1 MVQILTQF
9 NDTLILGDDT
19 VPAQDTVFGLDGSD
33 TLITDET
40 VGGSVL
46 YGNRDS
52 DSLVSRS
59 SGNIIYGGQE
69 NDRLQSLNSGGSLFF
84 GDLGDDL
91 FESFGGTGKDTV
103 YGGTSDGSQSDGDDI
118 FNFGNGLGGN
128 LGYGNT
134 GDDFLSGSGFGSDT
148 LYGGKG
154 DDTIQVVEV
163 SGSSGTGGGST
174 GFVPESIEGA
184 SFTVSSALNTTTTT
198 GGGSTTDGVGVV
210 TTTNVNAPLNPGKN
224 YLSGDLGDDLVIG
237 LGDRDSLFGGE
248 GTDTLVMLGNIS
260 PDGQDTSNENTSL
273 AGNAEGLN
281 GVPQNA
287 SLVGGAGDDSVVA
300 FGGTRGRNTLLG
312 GEGNDTIRNFG
323 DESEVRGG
331 EGNDTILQEGI
342 NEVRFGESSLWGGAG
357 NDSINAS
364 GSSGTNLIY
373 GEEGSDT
380 LVGTNAVTND
390 ANASGDTIFGGDAAG
405 DDTSNDSLV
414 GGANSLMFG
423 NQGNDTLVAG
433 DGTNAATNSSLYGG
447 QGGDSLF
454 IATESSNIYLWGDLG
469 SDTLNVNG
477 TSNNSLQGGEGNDSL
492 YGVGGDFNSLSGGAG
507 NDILV
512 AGTANDS
519 LIGGEGDD
527 FFVGTTGADTLG
539 GAEDRLGS
547 DTLFGDAGA
556 DSLVGTSGLF
566 DGFYY
571 ANSLDIGTG
580 AAAGSDTITSF
591 ETGTDKIYLR
601 STAFGNVDAG
611 GATVANLAAPGQN
624 LRSNLDFFSTAN
636 NQNYTTLNGSFS
648 GGSDSLPAIVFD
660 SNGTGGG
667 TLYWDINGGGTAGTD
682 PGQLSVI
689 ATIETGRVN
698 VNDIVIF

>member
-1 MVQILTQF
+1 
-9 NDTLILGDDT
+9 
-19 VPAQDTVFGLDGSD
+19 
-33 TLITDET
+33 
-40 VGGSVL
+40 
-46 YGNRDS
+46 
-52 DSLVSRS
+52 
-59 SGNIIYGGQE
+59 
-69 NDRLQSLNSGGSLFF
+69 
-84 GDLGDDL
+84 
-91 FESFGGTGKDTV
+91 
-103 YGGTSDGSQSDGDDI
+103 
-118 FNFGNGLGGN
+118 
-128 LGYGNT
+128 
-134 GDDFLSGSGFGSDT
+134 
-148 LYGGKG
+148 
-154 DDTIQVVEV
+154 
-163 SGSSGTGGGST
+163 
-174 GFVPESIEGA
+174 
-184 SFTVSSALNTTTTT
+184 
-198 GGGSTTDGVGVV
+198 
-210 TTTNVNAPLNPGKN
+210 
-224 YLSGDLGDDLVIG
+224 
-237 LGDRDSLFGGE
+237 
-248 GTDTLVMLGNIS
+248 
-260 PDGQDTSNENTSL
+260 
-273 AGNAEGLN
+273 
-281 GVPQNA
+281 
-287 SLVGGAGDDSVVA
+287 
-300 FGGTRGRNTLLG
+300 LG

-323 DESEVRGG
+323 NESEVRGG
-331 EGNDTILQEGI
+331 EGNDTISQEGG
-342 NEVRFGESSLWGGAG
+342 FGESSLWGGAG
-357 NDSINAS
+357 DDSINAS
-364 GSSGTNLIY
+364 GSGGTNLIY
-373 GEEGSDT
+373 GDVGSDT
-380 LVGTNAVTND
+380 LVGGNPDLTND
-390 ANASGDTIFGGDAAG
+390 PDASGDTIFGGDAAG
-405 DDTSNDSLV
+405 TDTSADSLV

-454 IATESSNIYLWGDLG
+454 IGDNSSTLSLWGDLG

-492 YGVGGDFNSLSGGAG
+492 YGVGGSNNSLSGGAG

-512 AGTANDS
+512 AGATNDT

-527 FFVGTTGADTLG
+527 FFVGTGGADTLG
-539 GAEDRLGS
+539 GAETRSGS

-556 DSLVGTSGLF
+556 DILVGTSGLF

-580 AAAGSDTITSF
+580 AAGGSDTITSF

-660 SNGTGGG
+660 SDGGGG